1 MHHNVPCS
9 IIYNSQDLETTQVS
23 INSWMDKADVINK
36 FNEILLSHTKEWNL
50 AIAVLWMDL
59 ENIMLSEMS
68 ERERQ
73 LLYDI
78 IYMWNPKCNADEYL
92 QQNKNRLKLQKTNQ
106 WFPVWRGK
114 MEGKDSGVGLID
126 INYYV

>member
-1 MHHNVPCS
+1 MG
-9 IIYNSQDLETTQVS
+9 
-23 INSWMDKADVINK
+23 
-36 FNEILLSHTKEWNL
+36 
-50 AIAVLWMDL
+50 L
-59 ENIMLSEMS
+59 ENIMLNEMA

-73 LLYDI
+73 ILYDI
-78 IYMWNPKCNADEYL
+78 IYMWNLKCNANEYL

-114 MEGKDSGVGLID
+114 MEGKDSGMGLID